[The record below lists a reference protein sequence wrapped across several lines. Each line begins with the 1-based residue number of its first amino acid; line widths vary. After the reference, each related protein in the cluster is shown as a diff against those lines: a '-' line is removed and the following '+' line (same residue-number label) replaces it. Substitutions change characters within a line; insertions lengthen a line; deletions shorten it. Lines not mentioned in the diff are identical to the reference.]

1 MTIKNH
7 RNLMNV
13 ILGIVLLIS
22 CIYVLVSKGFQIKYL
37 IGSALSAAFIIFNL
51 IWGQREKGAE
61 EIIRSQ
67 ADERDL
73 YNAMR
78 SSRAV
83 VKIVNDICYISSIIF
98 SLIYAITKAEIY
110 LNIGITLVGVI
121 IVMFITFL
129 LCDHYYEK
137 HN

>member
-7 RNLMNV
+7 RNLLNT
-13 ILGIVLLIS
+13 ILGIVLLAA
-22 CIYVLVSKGFQIKYL
+22 CIYVLVNKEFQVKYL
-37 IGSALSAAFIIFNL
+37 IGSALSVGLIVVNL

-61 EIIRSQ
+61 EMIRCQ

-83 VKIVNDICYISSIIF
+83 VKITNDICFILAIILF
-98 SLIYAITKAEIY
+98 LIYGITKTEIY
-110 LNIGITLVGVI
+110 LNIGGTLVVVI
-121 IVMFITFL
+121 IVMFIAFL